1 MNLAFKTLFSKAE
14 RFLIRNN
21 RTFVIKASESDGFKG
36 NDDQDETA
44 LNEDLGKR
52 YYDLLDET
60 GLPRTLVDGVPI
72 ETSPNALQFNTRVQ
86 MHQRPKG

>member
-21 RTFVIKASESDGFKG
+21 KMFVIKATESGDDFKG
-36 NDDQDETA
+36 NGYQDEKS

-60 GLPRTLVDGVPI
+60 GVPRTLVDGVPI
-72 ETSPNALQFNTRVQ
+72 DTGHNELQFNTRL
-86 MHQRPKG
+86 

>member
-21 RTFVIKASESDGFKG
+21 RIFVIKASESDGFKG
-36 NDDQDETA
+36 NDDQDEKS

-72 ETSPNALQFNTRVQ
+72 
-86 MHQRPKG
+86 